1 MVKAVVFDIG
11 NVLISWNPL
20 GVYDRLIGAPR
31 RRAFFEQV
39 PVFDYNK
46 ELDRGESLDAV
57 VQAMIS
63 DYPQWADE
71 CRMWRDHWA
80 DMVEPEIP
88 HSVRLLRALRTRGIP
103 VFALSNFGRDTFD
116 IAAQRYPFLLE
127 FDHAYIS
134 GRMGLIKPDDDIY
147 AALETDS
154 GLQGADLLF
163 ADDLADNIATARDR
177 GWHTHLF
184 ETPQGWADCLINHG
198 LLTSDEAA

>member
-20 GVYDRLIGAPR
+20 GVYDRLIGEPR
-31 RRAFFEQV
+31 RREFFDQV

-46 ELDRGESLDAV
+46 ELDRGEDLDTV
-57 VQAMIS
+57 VQTMIH

-88 HSVRLLRALRTRGIP
+88 HSVRLLRALRARGIP

-116 IAAQRYPFLLE
+116 IAAKRYPFLRE
-127 FDHAYIS
+127 FDRAYIS
-134 GRMGLIKPDDDIY
+134 GRLGVIKPDVEIY
-147 AALETDS
+147 AALETDTE
-154 GLQGADLLF
+154 LHGADLLF
-163 ADDLADNIATARDR
+163 ADDLADNITTAQER

-184 ETPQGWADCLINHG
+184 QTPQGWADCLIYHG
-198 LLTSDEAA
+198 LLTPDEAA